1 MKKLALLIAF
11 MATIATAVPA
21 SGAVLLA
28 KNCGSTCTTLNA
40 NGTGSL
46 SVVGSGAEYGTIA
59 SGTLWVR
66 DRSDNGHKDFSVTGF
81 QTRVSIG
88 DDGWKFTSKH
98 SMSFCANSK
107 FWVKLQ
113 GPSIVVSGVFDGSG
127 EIAGTG
133 NYTLNNARHTWPTH
147 ATDLHF

>member
-1 MKKLALLIAF
+1 MKKLAFLIAILV
-11 MATIATAVPA
+11 AAAAAVPA
-21 SGAVLLA
+21 SGAVLRA
-28 KNCGSTCTTLNA
+28 ASCGKSCSSLHATG
-40 NGTGSL
+40 NGWL
-46 SVVGSGAEYGTIA
+46 SVVGSGAEYGTIS

-66 DRSDNGHKDFSVTGF
+66 DRSDNRHKDFSVTGF

-98 SMSFCANSK
+98 AMSFCANSK

-113 GPSIVVSGVFDGSG
+113 GPGIAVNGVFDGSG

-133 NYTLNNARHTWPTH
+133 NYMLDNGRHAWPKH
-147 ATDLHF
+147 AADLHF